1 MYSVLQIIIAE
12 CANAGSRSEALRDAV
27 SNNCSTSVTS
37 GGIAIIIADT
47 PDLIDHF
54 ISLRDVLSKT
64 AHILCANL
72 AEGGNAHLD
81 TAIYPEEYS
90 GRLLTELVFPSDVMR
105 VLVASNI
112 DWVIS
117 VYGSAELLLKSE
129 KQ

>member
-1 MYSVLQIIIAE
+1 M
-12 CANAGSRSEALRDAV
+12 
-27 SNNCSTSVTS
+27 TS

-64 AHILCANL
+64 ANILCANL